1 MISVFI
7 ATEFHHF
14 YLSVQESPVTL
25 LKAGRAFTRDQKVT
39 LVHVSETSLISV
51 IHSVFTSWFGDFF
64 LVAFMLAS
72 VQTVSTS
79 FESSSPRE
87 NVIKGHQI
95 LRF

>member
-51 IHSVFTSWFGDFF
+51 IHSVFTS
-64 LVAFMLAS
+64 
-72 VQTVSTS
+72 
-79 FESSSPRE
+79 
-87 NVIKGHQI
+87 
-95 LRF
+95 